1 MSNNIRTRIS
11 NLPLCEDVEILDSL
25 IGIGTDGKTYR
36 VEKDLLTS
44 GNAGTGGSGGS
55 SGEPSSSNI
64 KVFNRDLEDY
74 IIIEG
79 GTQLEIKFDNKYDEM
94 MEYFDNGGRLYI
106 TFGNTGYFQSQV
118 SMLIGYDYCAMN
130 GLYTKTYSTRTT
142 ALYENTGVV
151 TFNFLCYD
159 ISEVDNI
166 FGITVEIKSFD
177 GENMDASGLTINSI
191 YFDDRA
197 I

>member
-44 GNAGTGGSGGS
+44 GNTGTGGSGGS
-55 SGEPSSSNI
+55 GIGEPSSSNI
-64 KVFNRDLEDY
+64 KVFNRDLDY

-79 GTQLEIKFDNKYDEM
+79 GSELEIKFDNNYDEM

-106 TFGNTGYFQSQV
+106 TFGNTSYFQSQV
-118 SMLIGYDYCAMN
+118 SMLIGYDYCVMT
-130 GLYTKTYSTRTT
+130 GPYTKTYDTRTT
-142 ALYENTGVV
+142 ALYENTGVA
-151 TFNFLCYD
+151 TFKFSCYD

-191 YFDDRA
+191 YFDDRT